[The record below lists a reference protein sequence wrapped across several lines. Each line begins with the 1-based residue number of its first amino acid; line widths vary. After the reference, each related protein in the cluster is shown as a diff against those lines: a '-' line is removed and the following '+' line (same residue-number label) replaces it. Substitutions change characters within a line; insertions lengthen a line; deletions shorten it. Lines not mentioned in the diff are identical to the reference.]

1 MFSIAPNHSPAI
13 EIRTPTYPFG
23 EKVPSD
29 VLMLRT
35 CVPEAAL
42 HIDPQ
47 HYPIAYI
54 GTRYPCFVESNGE
67 VAVILRSGQ
76 LLHVPHDA
84 FMVVC
89 FHSGPA
95 DTNRAKIF
103 LS

>member
-1 MFSIAPNHSPAI
+1 MFSIAPTDSPAI
-13 EIRTPTYPFG
+13 EARSAAYPFG
-23 EKVPSD
+23 DKVPSR

-35 CVPEAAL
+35 CVPEAPL
-42 HIDPQ
+42 YVEPR

-76 LLHVPHDA
+76 LMHVPHDA
-84 FMVVC
+84 FMVADY
-89 FHSGPA
+89 HSGSA
-95 DTNRAKIF
+95 ETNMAQIF